1 VICQYSKRTSWIL
14 ALATALIAPPAI
26 LHAGEPER
34 PPGRIT
40 PYDITT
46 RNDLLLSHLV
56 APAMVDDIEQ
66 WSKQLLGGMAGQV
79 GDWVNQF
86 IDATRMANIITE
98 AFPIEGQPGFR
109 PVEEVVADCAHT
121 LGVEKPAVYLRN
133 SPQTRIDTL
142 QAGGSITWSLPAPC

>member
-1 VICQYSKRTSWIL
+1 MRQFSKRTAWFL
-14 ALATALIAPPAI
+14 ALATSLITPAAI

-40 PYDITT
+40 RDDITT

-56 APAMVDDIEQ
+56 APAMVGDIEQ
-66 WSKQLLGGMAGQV
+66 WSKRLLGGLPGQV

-98 AFPIEGQPGFR
+98 AFPIEGQPGLR
-109 PVEEVVADCAHT
+109 SVNEVVADCART
-121 LGVEKPAVYLRN
+121 LGVDKPAVYLRN
-133 SPQTRIDTL
+133 SPQTRIYTV
-142 QAGGSITWSLPAPC
+142 QAGGQYHLVISALS